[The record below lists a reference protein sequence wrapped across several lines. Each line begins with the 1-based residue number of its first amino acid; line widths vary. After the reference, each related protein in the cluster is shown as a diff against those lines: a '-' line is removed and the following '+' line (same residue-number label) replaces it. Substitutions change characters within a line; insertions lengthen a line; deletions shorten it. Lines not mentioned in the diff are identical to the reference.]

1 MSDWAVHQNPRPDR
15 AAKAPYNFV
24 PLPQRVVTVDPT
36 SLPDQD
42 RYYPDSDW
50 HTGWID
56 CELTTASPL
65 YVRAALEQDEFERS
79 LDEKAEERRPWP
91 EQVRNKPDFF
101 YADDRSQP
109 VIPGSSLRGMLRTLV
124 EIAGYGKMQWVTDQQ
139 HYFYRAVAAARSDP
153 LREPYQEALGAF
165 GRNVQAGYLERR
177 GDDWYV
183 WPALAPQTMGWPER
197 GAYLK
202 VKEHQIK
209 QGSIPGYVDFNDS
222 RYDPGWYEVSFD
234 VQVRQGKR
242 GQYVWI
248 SQIGPLKA
256 GYAHP
261 GVLVCSGNML
271 ETGQKGQ
278 KSPRRNHA
286 LVLLRDNKAK
296 KPLKISAN
304 SVKDYLA
311 GLTPFQ
317 KEALGLWGG
326 PQWGCLKDGAPVF
339 YVAEGD
345 EVVYFGHSPN
355 FRVPFRRRGGRRA
368 SSPMDYVPEALHRE
382 PDTDLAEAIF
392 GYTKSQGEGKEGAY
406 AGRVFVTDARLRGG
420 QGRVWLAGDDAVV
433 PRILGSPKPTT
444 FQHYLVQTTPNESAS
459 LSHYGSDTPEET
471 VIRGHKLYWHKGAVG
486 VDDIQEEDPEDNRDT
501 QHTQIRPV
509 RAGITFDF
517 RIYFEN
523 LSSTELGALLWVLDK
538 AQDDAYR
545 LKLGMGKPY
554 GMGAVKI
561 ESKLHL
567 TDRAQRYRQ
576 LFEGKKWAEGTKPEG
591 ELAREAI
598 EKFEQLILSD
608 SVLNP
613 RGIQSLDKVERI
625 QALLA
630 LLGWTGPDREQTR
643 YLLIEHPERGNEYK
657 ERPVLPDPLAVSG
670 AHVRERQPPR
680 RPQPPLRTGQRP
692 TPIPPSARPRRIH
705 ELQVGTVLK
714 GTVRRIMPFGAFVD
728 IGVGRDGLVHV
739 SELSDGFVGSV
750 EEVVNVG
757 DEVTVRVINVDVRRN
772 RIGLSMKGM
781 E

>member
-1 MSDWAVHQNPRPDR
+1 
-15 AAKAPYNFV
+15 
-24 PLPQRVVTVDPT
+24 
-36 SLPDQD
+36 
-42 RYYPDSDW
+42 
-50 HTGWID
+50 
-56 CELTTASPL
+56 
-65 YVRAALEQDEFERS
+65 
-79 LDEKAEERRPWP
+79 
-91 EQVRNKPDFF
+91 
-101 YADDRSQP
+101 
-109 VIPGSSLRGMLRTLV
+109 
-124 EIAGYGKMQWVTDQQ
+124 
-139 HYFYRAVAAARSDP
+139 
-153 LREPYQEALGAF
+153 
-165 GRNVQAGYLERR
+165 
-177 GDDWYV
+177 
-183 WPALAPQTMGWPER
+183 
-197 GAYLK
+197 
-202 VKEHQIK
+202 
-209 QGSIPGYVDFNDS
+209 
-222 RYDPGWYEVSFD
+222 
-234 VQVRQGKR
+234 
-242 GQYVWI
+242 
-248 SQIGPLKA
+248 
-256 GYAHP
+256 
-261 GVLVCSGNML
+261 ML

-286 LVLLRDNKAK
+286 LVLLRDSKSK
-296 KPLKISAN
+296 KPLRLNAD

-317 KEALGLWGG
+317 KDELGNWGG

-355 FRVPFRRRGGRRA
+355 FRVPFRREGARLA
-368 SSPMDYVPEALHRE
+368 STPMDYVPEELRIE
-382 PDTDLAEAIF
+382 SDVDLAEAIF
-392 GYTKSQGEGKEGAY
+392 GYTKSQGEGKARAY

-486 VDDIQEEDPEDNRDT
+486 VDDIQEEDPEDNQDT

-509 RAGITFDF
+509 RAGVTFDS

-538 AQDDAYR
+538 AKNDVYR

-561 ESKLHL
+561 ESELHL
-567 TDRAQRYRQ
+567 ADRAQRYGQ
-576 LFEGKKWAEGTKPEG
+576 LFEGKKWAEGIQPEG
-591 ELAREAI
+591 ELTREAI
-598 EKFEQLILSD
+598 EEFERLILD
-608 SVLNP
+608 DRVLNP
-613 RGIQSLDKVERI
+613 RDVQSLDEVERI

-630 LLGWTGPDREQTR
+630 LLAWTGPDGEQTH

-680 RPQPPLRTGQRP
+680 PPQPPGGPGQRP
-692 TPIPPSARPRRIH
+692 TPIPPSTRPRRIH
-705 ELQVGTVLK
+705 ELQVGMVLT